1 MSQIQRV
8 YRAFSPAPLTPEQKS
23 LYVPLDKSRGEID
36 VVSRLAMRIRF
47 SERAVSQVLAGHKGS
62 GKSTELMRL
71 QAELERQDS
80 DSRYFTVFVKADDDI
95 DRNDVDFPEIL
106 IALVRQLAKQLHERE
121 GIQLKPGYF
130 SDRWERIRKLLGSE
144 IGFEG
149 ASLEAGMLRISSTLK
164 SSPDAREEVRKF
176 LEPDTNNWLIAANH
190 VIGEAIVG
198 LGKKGYTGLVMI
210 IDDLD
215 KMVIRPKA
223 DAGCS
228 TAEYLFIHRAAQ
240 LTAFNCHT
248 VYTLPLS
255 LAYSHHEQAIK
266 SSFSNHVPVVPMVKI
281 ATAPPDSRPH
291 KAGLDRM
298 REIIR
303 LRCEHAGI
311 KPEDLFKSARIESEL
326 IKLSGGQPSEL
337 VVSIREA
344 MLDSNRPIDTKAL
357 ARVRREGEREYA
369 RMLRREHWPILE
381 EIRATGLY
389 PRTESTED
397 EFRELID
404 SRAIL
409 QYVNDKEW
417 YGLNPMVANLT
428 PPRPLGEV

>member
-8 YRAFSPAPLTPEQKS
+8 YRAFSPAPLTAEQES
-23 LYVPLDKSRGEID
+23 LYVPLENARGEMD
-36 VVSRLAMRIRF
+36 VVNRIASRVRL
-47 SERAVSQVLAGHKGS
+47 SEFPVSQVLAGHKGS

-71 QAELERQDS
+71 QLELERQDS
-80 DSRYFTVFVKADDDI
+80 DSRYFTVLVKADDDI

-106 IALVRQLAKQLHERE
+106 IALIRQLAKQLRERE
-121 GIQLKPGYF
+121 SIELKPGYF
-130 SDRWERIRKLLGSE
+130 ADRWERIKKLLGSE
-144 IGFEG
+144 VAFEG
-149 ASLEAGMLRISSTLK
+149 ASLEAGMLTISSTLK
-164 SSPDAREEVRKF
+164 SSPDAREGIRKL
-176 LEPDTNNWLIAANH
+176 LEPDTNNWLVAANDI
-190 VIGEAIVG
+190 IGEAIVG
-198 LGKKGYTGLVMI
+198 LSKKGYMGLVVL

-240 LTAFNCHT
+240 LTAFQCHT

-266 SSFSNHVPVVPMVKI
+266 SSFNNHVPVVPMVKI

-298 REIIR
+298 REMIKC
-303 LRCEHAGI
+303 RCEEAGI
-311 KPEDLFKSARIESEL
+311 EPEELFKSTRVEADL
-326 IKLSGGQPSEL
+326 IRLSGGQPSEL
-337 VVSIREA
+337 MASVREA
-344 MLDSNRPIDTKAL
+344 ILASNLPIDAKAI

-369 RMLRREHWPILE
+369 RMLRREHWPIIE
-381 EIRATGLY
+381 EIRSTGLY
-389 PRTESTED
+389 PRTDETED

-428 PPRPLGEV
+428 PPRPLSEV